1 MLFTA
6 LVIVSV
12 KDLFAAVMLTG
23 IYSLATASLFVVMDA
38 VDVAFTEAVVGA
50 GISILLMLK
59 TLALTGRYQN
69 NSSNRSILAL
79 VVVLLCGALL
89 IYGTWDIPPFGSASA
104 PIHQH
109 VAPYYIQ
116 NSIPETGVRNVVTSI
131 LASYRGFDTFG
142 ELVVVFTACI
152 GVLGLLAVTPGH
164 DNYQP
169 GDVAAMQQHL
179 ILRIVVKMLIP
190 LILIFAFYV
199 QFHGDYGPGGGFQAG
214 VIFASAIILYSMLF
228 GSHAAQQVVNRTVIQ
243 LLAALGVLVYGSV
256 GVVSLLLGR
265 NFLDYSALLPDP
277 VDGQLL
283 GILLVELGVGI
294 TVAAV
299 MIIIF
304 FSFSDRVVSEE
315 VRSE

>member
-6 LVIVSV
+6 LAIARV
-12 KDLFAAVMLTG
+12 KDLFAAVMLMG
-23 IYSLATASLFVVMDA
+23 IYSLLTASLFVVMHA

-50 GISILLMLK
+50 GISTLLMLK
-59 TLALTGRYQN
+59 ALALTGPHQN
-69 NSSNRSILAL
+69 NSSYRSMLAL
-79 VVVLLCGALL
+79 VVVLISGALL
-89 IYGTWDIPPFGSASA
+89 IYGTWDIPPFASASA

-109 VAPYYIQ
+109 VAPHYIQ
-116 NSIPETGVRNVVTSI
+116 NSMQETGVRNVVTAI

-142 ELVVVFTACI
+142 ELVVVFTASV
-152 GVLGLLAVTPGH
+152 GVMGLLAVTHPH
-164 DNYQP
+164 DKYHD
-169 GDVAAMQQHL
+169 GDAAAMQQHL

-190 LILIFAFYV
+190 LILIFALYV

-214 VIFASAIILYSMLF
+214 VIFASAIILYSMVF

-243 LLAALGVLVYGSV
+243 ILAALGVLIYGSV
-256 GVVSLLLGR
+256 GIVSLLMGR

-277 VDGQLL
+277 VDGQHL

-294 TVAAV
+294 TVAAA

-315 VRSE
+315 VSPE